1 MAIVFAICCFI
12 INYPKTLVAQNNI
25 ISHLCGL
32 EIYEELNW
40 ILWLRILH
48 DYNEG
53 FSWSYS
59 HLKDHIKEDTLSN
72 VYMWLLIGFAI
83 LRVVGLRASVPCWL
97 LPEATF
103 ISLPHEPPH
112 KVAHNIAARFVRESK
127 QEKPNKASK
136 AEVTAFYNLISEVI
150 CHHIY
155 YILFVKS
162 KSVSSARNQGE
173 KIIL

>member
-1 MAIVFAICCFI
+1 M
-12 INYPKTLVAQNNI
+12 AQNNI

-32 EIYEELNW
+32 EIYEKLNW
-40 ILWLRILH
+40 ILWLRILK
-48 DYNEG
+48 DYNKS
-53 FSWSYS
+53 FRWSYS

-72 VYMWLLIGFAI
+72 MYMWLLIGFAI
-83 LRVVGLRASVPCWL
+83 LRAVGLRASVPCWL
-97 LPEATF
+97 LPKATF

-150 CHHIY
+150 CQHIY

-162 KSVSSARNQGE
+162 KSISSACNQGE